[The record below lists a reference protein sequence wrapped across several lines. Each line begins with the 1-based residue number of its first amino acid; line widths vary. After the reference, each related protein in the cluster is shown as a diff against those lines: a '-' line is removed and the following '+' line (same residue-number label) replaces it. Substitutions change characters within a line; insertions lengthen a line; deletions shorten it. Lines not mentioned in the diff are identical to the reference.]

1 MKTRFRRLMHYI
13 PLISS
18 STKLGI
24 SSTILLFAFFLF
36 VFKMDSH
43 AEQGLVSSGICV
55 VAMAFSFLG
64 DWFLNYFPVHRRP
77 TWMFYCGAITFML
90 AHLAYATAYSLLIVE
105 GNKAFLNPGSILA
118 SISIIL
124 LISMTVL
131 IAVQNKVSVKP
142 MTILIFS
149 LYTIVIGINF
159 VTIASHSWN
168 FASISFIG
176 AISFLI
182 SDYIIGIETIFKV
195 RSRVL
200 RKLVWIFYPLGQILI
215 ITCCR

>member
-105 GNKAFLNPGSILA
+105 SNKAFLNPGSILA

>member
-18 STKLGI
+18 STKLAI
-24 SSTILLFAFFLF
+24 SSTILLFAFILF

-105 GNKAFLNPGSILA
+105 SNKAFLNPGSILA